1 MPSLSAPEPKRLR
14 PAQPTPH
21 PQWARRPQPALHP
34 QPALSRSLWQW
45 LLTGLALMAIFP
57 AARGHSEWL
66 GWLPFWLSIAPAISL
81 ALLHRHSLAQ
91 RLRRQPRT
99 SPALVFPPKPN
110 RPAQARRLGQA
121 LRLAQP
127 KAGGERHLRAA

>member
-1 MPSLSAPEPKRLR
+1 L
-14 PAQPTPH
+14 
-21 PQWARRPQPALHP
+21 RRPQPAPHP

-99 SPALVFPPKPN
+99 APALVLTAKPN
-110 RPAQARRLGQA
+110 RPAQARRL
-121 LRLAQP
+121 AQP
-127 KAGGERHLRAA
+127 KAGSVRQLRAA

>member
-1 MPSLSAPEPKRLR
+1 MPSLPAPEPKHPR
-14 PAQPTPH
+14 P
-21 PQWARRPQPALHP
+21 PQPAPHP
-34 QPALSRSLWQW
+34 PWVRHPQPAPHAQPALSRSLWQW

-99 SPALVFPPKPN
+99 APALVFTSKPN
-110 RPAQARRLGQA
+110 RPAQARRLTPA
-121 LRLAQP
+121 
-127 KAGGERHLRAA
+127 KAGVQSHLRAA